1 MLLFLLSLKVQV
13 AMQFTAETSGY
24 RVLEMQN
31 FTPAYMKGWRTYG
44 RTDDRLITKI
54 SWMHR

>member
-1 MLLFLLSLKVQV
+1 MLLFLLSLKVRV

-44 RTDDRLITKI
+44 RTDVRTIV
-54 SWMHR
+54 S